1 MFVSKVFFC
10 LLVAG
15 YEVVRNQRTHNFK
28 EPPLSNSDQQSTAST
43 EQTSQIEKT
52 STERIDTCPMC
63 KRLNDCTSG
72 SCLKC
77 DDGKWPALCTA
88 NKEQT
93 RQDRAT
99 ANSHGGGEAVGSHV
113 SEKPQLPPPPA
124 LDAGVDAEVRCAEK
138 DAQVRALE
146 AQLKKAGDKLDEQ
159 KKLQKEAEYQY
170 SIAVD
175 RTECTRG
182 ARVKATRAV
191 LMTGG
196 GGMVSEF
203 RAR

>member
-15 YEVVRNQRTHNFK
+15 YEVVRNQKTRNFK
-28 EPPLSNSDQQSTAST
+28 EPLPGNVKRMVTAWQERAAAAAEARRGNEPL
-43 EQTSQIEKT
+43 
-52 STERIDTCPMC
+52 
-63 KRLNDCTSG
+63 
-72 SCLKC
+72 
-77 DDGKWPALCTA
+77 
-88 NKEQT
+88 
-93 RQDRAT
+93 
-99 ANSHGGGEAVGSHV
+99 
-113 SEKPQLPPPPA
+113 KPQLETLGAPPPA

-138 DAQVRALE
+138 DAQVRGLE

-196 GGMVSEF
+196 GAGGIGIPG
-203 RAR
+203 